1 MPSAVPQAR
10 WFDICLTATAPL
22 IWGSTYLVT
31 TEFLPPD
38 VPLLSAMLR
47 TLPVGLLMLLCL
59 RQLPAKGWWGKIFLL
74 GMLNIG
80 IFQALLFVAAYRLP
94 GGVAATV
101 GAIQPLVVVL
111 LGWAVLN
118 AKTNMLSWIA
128 ALCGLA
134 GVAMLVLGPA
144 AKLDFIG
151 VAAAAAGAF
160 AMACGTLLTKKWL
173 PPASAMVL
181 TSWQL
186 VTGGLFLLPLALLFE
201 TLPTQLSLANVFGYI
216 WLGLIGTGL
225 TYVFWL
231 RGVMKMPATAVTT
244 LSLLSPL
251 SATVLGALVL
261 QQKLTLLQ
269 SAGMAAVLLGVWL
282 GQRPARKTLICQMA
296 ATSSAIKKAP

>member
-1 MPSAVPQAR
+1 MPSALPQAR
-10 WFDICLTATAPL
+10 WFDIGLTAAAPL

-47 TLPVGLLMLLCL
+47 TLPVGLLMLLCV

-74 GMLNIG
+74 SMLNIG

-118 AKTNMLSWIA
+118 ARTSMLSWIA

-173 PPASAMVL
+173 PPASTMVL

-186 VTGGLFLLPLALLFE
+186 TAGGLFLLPLALLFE
-201 TLPTQLSLANVFGYI
+201 TLPAELSLANVFGYI

-231 RGVMKMPATAVTT
+231 RGVMKMPAAAVTT

-251 SATVLGALVL
+251 SATVLGTLVL

-269 SAGMAAVLLGVWL
+269 SAGMALVLLGVWL
-282 GQRPARKTLICQMA
+282 GQRTTVIVPA
-296 ATSSAIKKAP
+296 SAQAKLKISN

>member
-1 MPSAVPQAR
+1 MSSAVPPAR
-10 WFDICLTATAPL
+10 WFDICLTAAAPL

-38 VPLLSAMLR
+38 VPLLSAALR

-118 AKTNMLSWIA
+118 TKTRMLSWIA

-160 AMACGTLLTKKWL
+160 AMACATLLTKKWL

-186 VTGGLFLLPLALLFE
+186 TAGGLFLLPLALRFE
-201 TLPTQLSLANVFGYI
+201 TLPAQLSLANVLGYL

-231 RGVMKMPATAVTT
+231 RGVMKMPAAAVTT

-251 SATVLGALVL
+251 SATVLGALLL

-269 SAGMAAVLLGVWL
+269 SSGMALVLLGVWL
-282 GQRPARKTLICQMA
+282 GQRTSVIVPA
-296 ATSSAIKKAP
+296 SAQAKLKVSN

>member
-10 WFDICLTATAPL
+10 WFDIGLTAAAPL

-47 TLPVGLLMLLCL
+47 TLPVGLLMLLCM
-59 RQLPAKGWWGKIFLL
+59 RQLPAKGWWGKVFLL

-118 AKTNMLSWIA
+118 AKTSMLSWIA

-151 VAAAAAGAF
+151 VAAAATGAF

-186 VTGGLFLLPLALLFE
+186 TAGGLFLLPLALLFE
-201 TLPTQLSLANVFGYI
+201 SLPAQLSLTNIFGYI

-231 RGVMKMPATAVTT
+231 RGVMKMPAAAVTT
-244 LSLLSPL
+244 ISLLSPL

-269 SAGMAAVLLGVWL
+269 SSGMALVLLGVWL
-282 GQRPARKTLICQMA
+282 GQRSTVIVPASAQAKLKV
-296 ATSSAIKKAP
+296 SS

>member
-1 MPSAVPQAR
+1 MNFREFWRAFSHNKGAVA
-10 WFDICLTATAPL
+10 
-22 IWGSTYLVT
+22 
-31 TEFLPPD
+31 
-38 VPLLSAMLR
+38 
-47 TLPVGLLMLLCL
+47 GLLFM
-59 RQLPAKGWWGKIFLL
+59 A
-74 GMLNIG
+74 
-80 IFQALLFVAAYRLP
+80 
-94 GGVAATV
+94 
-101 GAIQPLVVVL
+101 VVVL

-118 AKTNMLSWIA
+118 AKTSMLSWIA

-173 PPASAMVL
+173 PPANAMVL

-186 VTGGLFLLPLALLFE
+186 TAGGLFLLPLALLFE
-201 TLPTQLSLANVFGYI
+201 TLPAQLSLTNILGYI

-231 RGVMKMPATAVTT
+231 RGVMKMPAAAVTT

-269 SAGMAAVLLGVWL
+269 SAGMALVLLGVWL
-282 GQRPARKTLICQMA
+282 GQRTTVIVPA
-296 ATSSAIKKAP
+296 SAQAKLKVSN

>member
-1 MPSAVPQAR
+1 MPSAAPQTR
-10 WFDICLTATAPL
+10 WFDIGLTAAAPL

-47 TLPVGLLMLLCL
+47 TLPVGVLMILCL

-118 AKTNMLSWIA
+118 AKTGMLSWIA

-134 GVAMLVLGPA
+134 GVAMLVLGPT

-151 VAAAAAGAF
+151 VAAAATGAF

-186 VTGGLFLLPLALLFE
+186 TAGGLFLLPLALLFE
-201 TLPTQLSLANVFGYI
+201 SLPAQLSLTNIFGYI

-231 RGVMKMPATAVTT
+231 RGVMKMPAAAVTT

-269 SAGMAAVLLGVWL
+269 SSGMALVLLGVWL
-282 GQRPARKTLICQMA
+282 GQRSTVIVPASAQAKLKV
-296 ATSSAIKKAP
+296 SS

>member
-1 MPSAVPQAR
+1 MRSAVLPAR
-10 WFDICLTATAPL
+10 WFDICLTAAAPL

-38 VPLLSAMLR
+38 IPLLSAALR
-47 TLPVGLLMLLCL
+47 TLPIGLLMLICL
-59 RQLPAKGWWGKIFLL
+59 RQIPAKGWWGKIFLL

-80 IFQALLFVAAYRLP
+80 VFQALLFVAAYRLP
-94 GGVAATV
+94 GGVAATI

-111 LGWAVLN
+111 LGWAWFQAHTTILN
-118 AKTNMLSWIA
+118 WIA

-134 GVAMLVLGPA
+134 GVAMLVLGPEA
-144 AKLDFIG
+144 ALDLKG

-160 AMACGTLLTKKWL
+160 SMACGTLLTKKWL
-173 PPASAMVL
+173 PPAGAMVL

-186 VTGGLFLLPLALLFE
+186 TAGGLFLLPLALIFE
-201 TLPTQLSLANVFGYI
+201 PTPNHFSLLNIAGYL
-216 WLGLIGTGL
+216 WLGIVGTGL

-231 RGVMKMPATAVTT
+231 RGVLKMPAAAVTA

-261 QQKLTLLQ
+261 QQKLAAVQTV
-269 SAGMAAVLLGVWL
+269 GMVAVLLSVWL
-282 GQRPARKTLICQMA
+282 GQRPIRKITVSQVETNTA
-296 ATSSAIKKAP
+296 VVEKAP

>member
-10 WFDICLTATAPL
+10 WFDIGLTAAAPL

-47 TLPVGLLMLLCL
+47 TLPVGLLMLLCM
-59 RQLPAKGWWGKIFLL
+59 RQLPAKGWWGKVFLL

-118 AKTNMLSWIA
+118 AKTSMLSWIA

-151 VAAAAAGAF
+151 VVAAATGAF

-186 VTGGLFLLPLALLFE
+186 TAGGLFLLPLALLFE
-201 TLPTQLSLANVFGYI
+201 PLPAQLSLTNIFGYI

-225 TYVFWL
+225 TYMLWL
-231 RGVMKMPATAVTT
+231 RGVMKMPAAAVTT
-244 LSLLSPL
+244 ISLLSPL

-269 SAGMAAVLLGVWL
+269 SSGMALVLLGVWL
-282 GQRPARKTLICQMA
+282 GQRSTVIVPASAQAKLKV
-296 ATSSAIKKAP
+296 SS